1 MSPKKT
7 NVTKKTITKDV
18 IKRLKTAAL
27 NNVEEI
33 VKDTSVP
40 GFYLRRYTTGRLAYA
55 VRFARSGP
63 GSAVTL
69 GDVDKWPDPEK
80 ARTYAQAL
88 IVEWKT
94 TGGKVAK
101 VERPDVANVATRTT
115 AEVFGLR
122 ARFATDGVEIAG
134 LYRDKQRHGRKVAT
148 GHVEYLFDR
157 FVLSVGP
164 STPFASL
171 TSDHVEKWIATER
184 KRINPQT
191 GAPTKENSLIRLL
204 ADLRTG
210 FRWAVAKKIDGVP
223 LIKVNPAASVRVERT
238 ERKEDKTKQQRFL
251 NSEEEARLYAAL
263 AARDERQRN
272 NPKYFGPSR
281 RRDGCVYVD
290 QLTPL
295 VITGLE
301 TGARRGALFNLR
313 WKDLETVN
321 VLDPKTRERKVLYRV
336 HLDGAYQKARQT
348 YYVAMSIK
356 LRTVLAAWKPKD
368 AAPSDLIFPG
378 LTGNVQDS
386 TPDSWYTLRAT
397 IGLEWFRYHDTRHT
411 FPSKLVQRGV
421 NLKKVSV
428 LMGHASIRMTE
439 RYAHLDPN
447 QDADIVEL
455 LAVPLPS
462 IGSALDVVEET
473 PKVEEEENAE

>member
-7 NVTKKTITKDV
+7 TVTKKTITKDV
-18 IKRLKTAAL
+18 IKRLKTAPL

-69 GDVDKWPDPEK
+69 GDVDKWTDPET
-80 ARTYAQAL
+80 ARTYAQKL

-101 VERPDVANVATRTT
+101 VERPDDVADAASTRTT

-122 ARFATDGVEIAG
+122 ARVAVDGVEVAG
-134 LYRDKQRHGRKVAT
+134 LYRKKQRKGRKHMS
-148 GHVEYLFDR
+148 GHLESLFDR
-157 FVLSVGP
+157 FVLVVGP

-171 TSDHVEKWIATER
+171 TATHVEKWLASARKWIHPNTGTPIREATLVQYLG
-184 KRINPQT
+184 N
-191 GAPTKENSLIRLL
+191 IRT
-204 ADLRTG
+204 A
-210 FRWAVAKKIDGVP
+210 FAWAVAKKIDGVP
-223 LIKVNPAASVRVERT
+223 LIKSNPATEVEVERT
-238 ERKEDKTKQQRFL
+238 DRKEDKTKKQRFL

-263 AARDERQRN
+263 AARDERLRN
-272 NPKYFGPSR
+272 DPTYSGPMR

-295 VITGLE
+295 VITGTE
-301 TGARRGALFNLR
+301 TGARRGAVFNLR
-313 WKDLETVN
+313 WKDLEEVK
-321 VLDPKTRERKVLYRV
+321 VLDPTTRKARIVYRV

-348 YYVAMSIK
+348 YYVAASIK
-356 LRTVLAAWKPKD
+356 LRTTLAAWKPKN

-378 LTGNVQDS
+378 LFGQVQDS
-386 TPDSWYTLRAT
+386 TPDSWYTLRKT
-397 IGLEWFRYHDTRHT
+397 IDLVWYRWHDHRHT

-421 NLKKVSV
+421 NLKKVST
-428 LMGHASIRMTE
+428 LLGHASVRMTE

-447 QDADIVEL
+447 QDGDIVEL
-455 LAVPLPS
+455 LAVPLPTV
-462 IGSALDVVEET
+462 GVEE
-473 PKVEEEENAE
+473 PVV